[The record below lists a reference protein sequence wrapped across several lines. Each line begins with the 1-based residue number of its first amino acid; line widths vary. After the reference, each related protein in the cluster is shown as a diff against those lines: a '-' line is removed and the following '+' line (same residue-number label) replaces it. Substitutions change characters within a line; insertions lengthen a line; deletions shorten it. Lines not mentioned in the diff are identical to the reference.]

1 MREFSAVIFDMDGI
15 IFDSERGVIECW
27 KEIAE
32 KYDIKDIEASCIK
45 CTGTN
50 SQRTKEIMHEI
61 YGEYFPYDEYAAE
74 ASRMFHEKYDGGKL
88 PVKKG
93 AENILRYLKE
103 RNVKTALASSTRKEV
118 VVNELRDAG
127 LLEYFDEIV
136 TGDMVKRSK
145 PAPDIFLLACEKVGA
160 EPSNAYAIEDSYNG
174 IRSASAGGLRPI
186 MVPDILGPD
195 EEMESLS
202 EVVLNDL
209 DEVILYLDNA

>member
-1 MREFSAVIFDMDGI
+1 MKECSAVIFDMDGI
-15 IFDSERGVIECW
+15 IFDSERAVIECW
-27 KEIAE
+27 IELSE
-32 KYDIKDIEASCIK
+32 KYGIKDVEAACIK
-45 CTGTN
+45 CIGTTM
-50 SQRTKEIMHEI
+50 QRTRQIMLET
-61 YGEYFPYDEYAAE
+61 YGEDFPYDKYAAE

-145 PAPDIFLLACEKVGA
+145 PAPDIFLLACERVGA
-160 EPSNAYAIEDSYNG
+160 EPSNAYAVEDSYNG